1 MKIKV
6 GDWVKVE
13 CLENAV
19 ARVTQIDER
28 GISVYIGKLMQNLYT
43 GGFIKYLTKLPIRF
57 NEFEIV
63 LQPAGDQLRW
73 DCARAPRGGHIHFV
87 CVVVDGRFHIGIDPS
102 KGKYIC
108 NNFLTLEEA
117 RDWLELQYAT
127 ILAKARNLI

>member
-1 MKIKV
+1 MIKI

-13 CLENAV
+13 CLDNTV

-28 GISVYIGKLMQNLYT
+28 GVHVYIGKLMQNLYT
-43 GGFIKYLTKLPIRF
+43 GEFIKYLTKLPIKF
-57 NEFEIV
+57 KGFEIV

-73 DCARAPRGGHIHFV
+73 DIVRAPRGGSIHIS
-87 CVVVDGRFHIGIDPS
+87 CVVVNGKFHVGMNPS

-108 NNFLTLEEA
+108 NDFSTIEEA

-127 ILAKARNLI
+127 LIAKARGLV